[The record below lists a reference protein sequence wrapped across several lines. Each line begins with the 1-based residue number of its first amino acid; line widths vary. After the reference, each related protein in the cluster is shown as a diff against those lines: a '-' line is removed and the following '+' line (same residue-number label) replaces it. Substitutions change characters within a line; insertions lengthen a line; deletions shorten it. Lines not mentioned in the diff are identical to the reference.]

1 MKTQDAINFFSDE
14 RGKGGIKRLADALG
28 IWPQAVYQWGED
40 VPELQG
46 YKIQVITKNKL
57 KQETTNNANK

>member
-1 MKTQDAINFFSDE
+1 MKKKDAIDYF
-14 RGKGGIKRLADALG
+14 GGVKNLADALG
-28 IWPQAVYQWGED
+28 IWPAAIYQWGEY